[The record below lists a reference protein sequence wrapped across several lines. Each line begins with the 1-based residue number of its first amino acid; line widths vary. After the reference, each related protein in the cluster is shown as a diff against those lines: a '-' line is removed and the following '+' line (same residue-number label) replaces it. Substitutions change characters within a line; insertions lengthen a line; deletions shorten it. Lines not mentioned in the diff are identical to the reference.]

1 MSQSPHTDAVIRR
14 TARQD
19 CRFPVDTKI
28 FPQLVGGQIPKPKPF
43 PETFTYS
50 DLATYMLQYSELFS
64 KKEFNEIISGYRL
77 SRFQRAVRTI
87 VASHYKDQMWSDPR
101 TLQTNMV
108 KELVM
113 ANNGDYTFLKHFVGM
128 WPARELLR
136 VRWKNLR
143 KRAESERKERP
154 LSIIQQPLPLETNF
168 SVWIETQRSAF
179 SSNNGAEAS
188 SATAQGRSR
197 GPGLSQLRPCFGCVS
212 LHSPNDFKSSKDL
225 YCRLYNLNANG
236 EPQLIQGPRGRTC
249 ATWRGAPVRLPGVDT
264 REGPLATL
272 MLEVPSRLN
281 WDADTTPHGDY
292 SVDCDEVENRRLREA
307 LEKMHRETA
316 VLKRRI
322 EDHDRI
328 SHSSSLLRL
337 RSTPAPNEIESEDE
351 NITTPLPPHPE
362 AQEQQR
368 KRAREGREFKRW
380 FICSI
385 CPYPRP
391 ITVKGY
397 GAHGT
402 IVCKYCELE
411 MGPETISEEELLR
424 RRWDCEVWCRHGR
437 HSAPLHAFIDN
448 KHDSHKTC
456 DDCRIVKTRELVQT
470 LERDNA
476 DARKNNKNKAKTAD
490 SKAKKKA
497 RKDKVEKR
505 ARAAE
510 AKRNRRSGRTTT
522 PTERFRLSQSQRR

>member
-1 MSQSPHTDAVIRR
+1 MSQSSHNDAVIQR

-19 CRFPVDTKI
+19 CKFPVDTKI

-64 KKEFNEIISGYRL
+64 KREFNEIISGYRL
-77 SRFQRAVRTI
+77 SRFQRAVRAV
-87 VASHYKDQMWSDPR
+87 VASHYKDQIWSDPR
-101 TLQTNMV
+101 TRQTNMV

-113 ANNGDYTFLKHFVGM
+113 ANDGDYTFLKHFVGM

-154 LSIIQQPLPLETNF
+154 ISVIQNPLPSETNF
-168 SVWIETQRSAF
+168 SVWTEAQRSAF
-179 SSNNGAEAS
+179 NSNNGAEAS

-212 LHSPNDFKSSKDL
+212 LHPPSDFKSSKDL
-225 YCRLYNLNANG
+225 YCKLYNLNANG

-264 REGPLATL
+264 REGQLATL
-272 MLEVPSRLN
+272 MLEIPSRLN
-281 WDADTTPHGDY
+281 SNADTTPCGDY
-292 SVDCDEVENRRLREA
+292 RIDDDELESRRLREA

-316 VLKRRI
+316 ALKRRI
-322 EDHDRI
+322 ENHNRT
-328 SHSSSLLRL
+328 SQSTSFVRL
-337 RSTPAPNEIESEDE
+337 RSTPAPTEIDSEDE
-351 NITTPLPPHPE
+351 NVTTPLPPHPE

-368 KRAREGREFKRW
+368 VRLTEGREFKRW
-380 FICSI
+380 FICSV

-397 GAHGT
+397 GAHST
-402 IVCKYCELE
+402 IICKYCELE
-411 MGPETISEEELLR
+411 MGPEPISEEELLR
-424 RRWDCEVWCRHGR
+424 RRWDCKMWCRQGR
-437 HSAPLHAFIDN
+437 HSAPLHAFIDK
-448 KHDSHKTC
+448 KHNSHKTC
-456 DDCRIVKTRELVQT
+456 DNCRTVKTRGLMEA
-470 LERDNA
+470 LEKDIA
-476 DARKNNKNKAKTAD
+476 DARREKKKKAKTAD

-497 RKDKVEKR
+497 RTDKTEKR
-505 ARAAE
+505 ARAAV
-510 AKRNRRSGRTTT
+510 AKRSRRSGRTTT
-522 PTERFRLSQSQRR
+522 PTERLRSSQSQR